1 MKDAKRQKVMND
13 IKDSTIDMITYRRAN
28 TQIRLVMQREQKIIT
43 ICFALGFVIAADILL
58 VQILS
63 STYFK

>member
-28 TQIRLVMQREQKIIT
+28 TQIRLVMQREQKIIAY
-43 ICFALGFVIAADILL
+43 IRLIN
-58 VQILS
+58 
-63 STYFK
+63 